1 MVKNRLKMKKKAQK
15 TRVKSDKKGR
25 FLVRLI
31 ESTLKLWAG
40 GF

>member
-1 MVKNRLKMKKKAQK
+1 MFDRPKSKKKAQK

-25 FLVRLI
+25 FPARHI
-31 ESTLKLWAG
+31 ESTLKQWAG